1 MCNEAVRPRTVQFE
15 AACDGCAAGCCGLFL
30 RPGQGQSGYA
40 EQFLGACSR
49 GRALNSMKPIPNG
62 AQGQYVHRVES
73 DHLANRFKDSI
84 LPPVFST
91 PYLILI
97 MENAALNAIKQ
108 YLEAGESAVG
118 TRIDVRHLV
127 ATPVGREVV
136 GHAEVTGTDG
146 RKISSACGRRTA
158 RKRSAPGP
166 MTHARQRLAHRRA
179 NDGEVRVGAR
189 SRLIRA
195 LGAST

>member
-1 MCNEAVRPRTVQFE
+1 
-15 AACDGCAAGCCGLFL
+15 
-30 RPGQGQSGYA
+30 
-40 EQFLGACSR
+40 
-49 GRALNSMKPIPNG
+49 MKPIPNG
-62 AQGQYVHRVES
+62 AQGQCVLRVES
-73 DHLANRFKDSI
+73 AHLANSFKDSI

-118 TRIDVRHLV
+118 TRVDVRHLL

-146 RKISSACGRRTA
+146 RKILFRVWAMDGNETIGAGTHERTIVNIS
-158 RKRSAPGP
+158 RIIER
-166 MTHARQRLAHRRA
+166 MT
-179 NDGEVRVGAR
+179 VKYGAMPE
-189 SRLIRA
+189 
-195 LGAST
+195 GN